1 MPMYNLFEYSDNY
14 SDTSGSLWQF
24 KRDEQDMNYRNSDD
38 VTTAEPTIKYKSNIL
53 ENTAAAGALK
63 NVKIIIALKYLSN
76 FRRPLEMTLIN
87 CKIHLEFVE
96 NTKIKITKTILY
108 VPIVT
113 WSRKGNVKLTKQLN
127 EGFKRP
133 FYWNE
138 YKMKIESKEADGN
151 LQDFILI
158 LLFKE
163 LKYCLF
169 LLLKIMIM
177 VIKMLKETVM
187 GNIFFQV

>member
-76 FRRPLEMTLIN
+76 FWRPLEMTLIN

-113 WSRKGNVKLTKQLN
+113 WSRKDNVKLTKQLN

>member
-76 FRRPLEMTLIN
+76 FWRPLEMTLIN

-96 NTKIKITKTILY
+96 NTKIKTTKTILY

-113 WSRKGNVKLTKQLN
+113 WSRKGNVKLAKQLN

>member
-76 FRRPLEMTLIN
+76 FWRPLEMTLTN

-96 NTKIKITKTILY
+96 NTKFKITKTILY

-113 WSRKGNVKLTKQLN
+113 
-127 EGFKRP
+127 
-133 FYWNE
+133 
-138 YKMKIESKEADGN
+138 
-151 LQDFILI
+151 
-158 LLFKE
+158 
-163 LKYCLF
+163 
-169 LLLKIMIM
+169 
-177 VIKMLKETVM
+177 
-187 GNIFFQV
+187 